1 MVVGDQ
7 GPRPGGFAPMDQTR
21 MGFRPGVPFTQ
32 GKIVELFTITWT
44 GHQLWIF
51 NKKKKTILFHANFL
65 FRRIFLFLRNDL
77 DFSHINNHYHSVKYY
92 CLSLVNLVFISL

>member
-7 GPRPGGFAPMDQTR
+7 GPRPGGFTPMDQTR

-51 NKKKKTILFHANFL
+51 NKKNKKQYYFMQIFYSDAFFFFL
-65 FRRIFLFLRNDL
+65 EMI
-77 DFSHINNHYHSVKYY
+77 
-92 CLSLVNLVFISL
+92 

>member
-51 NKKKKTILFHANFL
+51 NKKKKNNIISCKFFIQRH
-65 FRRIFLFLRNDL
+65 
-77 DFSHINNHYHSVKYY
+77 FSFS
-92 CLSLVNLVFISL
+92 